1 MKRILLAIFFITSA
15 LCSKAQSCD
24 LDFEGFEN
32 GGAFPPGWT
41 VNGAYTNGTIAPNTG
56 TYHAGFN
63 TEADELISDTYAC
76 PSQLCFY
83 WRTSGSTSDFNMDIS
98 WSDNGGST
106 WSLLNTIDVQDS
118 TNRTTYRQNC
128 IDLSAISFSNPSNVS
143 FRFYQYNR
151 VAGTWY
157 LDDVCISSGG
167 ATQLQFSSVPAG
179 CTPTSTNFTVE
190 VCAVDACGNV
200 DASFNGNITVAK
212 NSGSGTLSGTTTIA
226 VSNGCASFTNLQFNA
241 ADNYTLSASAS
252 GFSNITS
259 NSFEVK
265 SSCPMVD
272 TLVVMSYNLLNF
284 PNGRNDCGTNITITN
299 RVDTL
304 KKIIQYVKPD
314 ILMVCELQD
323 EAGADLILNNALN
336 VNGVTYYQR
345 ATFVPNQSTSFTG
358 LNNMF
363 FYNSTK
369 VTLKRQDEILTG
381 TRDVGEYIVYG
392 NDPNLSTTNDTTF
405 IDFYAAHLK
414 AGNTATDIS
423 DRASECS
430 NIRTHIDAKPSGKN
444 NVIGGDFNFYD
455 AAEAGYQTLCYSGAY
470 PFNDPISSQGV
481 WSNNS
486 SFAAVHTQ
494 STRASESIECGAPSG
509 VDDRFDFILV
519 SDNVLSGTNRVEYV
533 PNSYDNLGNN
543 GSTYNKSINDAT
555 NTDAT
560 PDEILNALYY
570 MSDHLPVILKL
581 AITYPNPS
589 PLGLSDNIKQQIIK
603 EQHKD
608 LNLFIYPNPSNNYV
622 TIAIENWEKRTEK
635 TIEITDVYGRV
646 VFSQKLGIKEFSHR
660 VDVSSF
666 AKGIYFVSLKDEYYI
681 LSMKKLMVQ

>member
-1 MKRILLAIFFITSA
+1 MRKFLFAILFFVSTFFA
-15 LCSKAQSCD
+15 KAQSCD
-24 LDFEGFEN
+24 LELEGFEN
-32 GGAFPPGWT
+32 GGGFPSGWT
-41 VNGAYTNGTIAPNTG
+41 VNGAYTNGTTAPNTG

-63 TEADELISDTYAC
+63 TDTDELISDTYAC

-83 WRTSGSTSDFNMDIS
+83 WRTSGSTSDFFMDVS

-106 WSLLNTIDVQDS
+106 WNLLNTIDVQDT

-128 IDLSAISFSNPSNVS
+128 IDLSAITFSNPSNVS

-167 ATQLQFSSVPAG
+167 ATQLQFSSAPNG
-179 CTPTSTNFTVE
+179 CTPTNTNFSVE
-190 VCAVDACGNV
+190 ICAVDACGNV

-212 NSGSGTLSGTTTIA
+212 NSGSGTLSGTTTLA
-226 VSNGCASFTNLQFNA
+226 ASNGCATFTNLQFDA
-241 ADNYTLSASAS
+241 ADFYTLSASAS

-259 NSFEVK
+259 SSFEVK
-265 SSCPMVD
+265 IACPLVD

-284 PNGRNDCGTNITITN
+284 PNGRDDCGTNITITN

-323 EAGADLILNNALN
+323 QAGADLILNNALN
-336 VNGVTYYQR
+336 VDGITYYQR
-345 ATFVPNQSTSFTG
+345 ATFVPNQSTSFTE
-358 LNNMF
+358 LNNLF

-392 NDPNLSTTNDTTF
+392 KDPNLSTTNDTTF
-405 IDFYAAHLK
+405 IDFYTTHLK
-414 AGNTATDIS
+414 AGNTSTDIS
-423 DRASECS
+423 DRASEC
-430 NIRTHIDAKPSGKN
+430 NDVRTHIDAKPSGRN

-455 AAEAGYQTLCYSGAY
+455 AAEAGYQTLCYSGTY
-470 PFNDPISSQGV
+470 PFNDPISAEGV
-481 WSNNS
+481 WTSNS
-486 SFAAVHTQ
+486 SFSAVHTQ
-494 STRASESIECGAPSG
+494 STRFSESIECGATGG
-509 VDDRFDFILV
+509 VDDRFDFLLI
-519 SDNVLSGTNRVEYV
+519 SDNVISGSNRVEYV

-543 GSTYNKSINDAT
+543 GSTYNESINDAT

-560 PDEILNALYY
+560 PDSVLNALYY
-570 MSDHLPVILKL
+570 MSDHLPIIMKL
-581 AITYPNPS
+581 AITYPDPS
-589 PLGLSDNIKQQIIK
+589 PMGLEEEFRRQKIK
-603 EQHKD
+603 EQHQEIILKV
-608 LNLFIYPNPSNNYV
+608 YPNPSNSVIN
-622 TIAIENWEKRTEK
+622 ISIENWENRTEK
-635 TIEITDVYGRV
+635 TIEITDVFGRIV
-646 VFSQKLGIKEFSHR
+646 HSKKLDVKDFSHR

-666 AKGIYFVSLKDEYYI
+666 AKGLYFVSVKDQYSVQAI
-681 LSMKKLMVQ
+681 KKLMVQ